1 VTEAGG
7 EAGELSSP
15 SGVHRAPRRARGP
28 ACAAIL
34 LVAGTL
40 LCLAAQP
47 ASAERDTSPAPGAAA
62 SGPATATTGLPPGA
76 SPSPVQG
83 SAGPGSAG
91 LTGQQTAV
99 AGSLAA
105 RLGAGDSLDI
115 AGQSLPATLLR
126 DSYAAAG
133 YGPIWTEDKGI
144 SPAGAVLIDQLQA
157 AKSAGMTMIDPLLA
171 AIVGHAGAKTP
182 EELADLDLLLSS
194 ALLAATADSGD
205 LPPAALLAA
214 ARKGDPR
221 SFVASHLPGTF
232 FYWGLRQALPAY
244 RQYAAGPAWPTVP
257 AGPKLEKGMTDPRV
271 AALRERLRAT
281 GELSAAPAEADSD
294 AQVSDPHVS
303 DPQVSDPQLFDDTL
317 AAALRKFQA
326 SHGLDSDGKV
336 GPQTIAA
343 LNVSAADRLNSILLN
358 MERFRQ
364 LSPSMGARYLYV
376 NIAGMEL
383 FLVEQGKVTFHNRV
397 IVGRVDRKT
406 PLLQSVI
413 KRIDFNPTWVVPPK
427 IARID
432 MLNHLRQDPSY
443 FRSHNV
449 RVFDGWSA
457 DAHEVDAESINWSQY
472 GSSNMPFVLRQD
484 PGPENALGPVKFD
497 FANDYAVY
505 IHGTPVQ
512 SLFSL
517 GSRALSSGCV
527 RMERPVDMAAY
538 LLRNDPNW
546 PRSRIDEVVRKAT
559 TVSAPVPP
567 LPVML
572 TYQTAWVD
580 AEGTVQFRGDIYGLD
595 RGATYPGAGG
605 EVAAAAAPGAA
616 GAPGAPATVGVGGKK
631 S

>member
-1 VTEAGG
+1 VTELRGEPGDLPSHRIAHGAARRVSGAALATTILVGG
-7 EAGELSSP
+7 L
-15 SGVHRAPRRARGP
+15 
-28 ACAAIL
+28 
-34 LVAGTL
+34 L
-40 LCLAAQP
+40 LCLATQP
-47 ASAERDTSPAPGAAA
+47 ASAERDGAAAPGAPV
-62 SGPATATTGLPPGA
+62 SGPADGTAAPPPAASPPSTVQGTAGLP
-76 SPSPVQG
+76 
-83 SAGPGSAG
+83 
-91 LTGQQTAV
+91 GQQTAV
-99 AGSLAA
+99 AGSLAT
-105 RLGAGDSLDI
+105 RLGAGDSLGI
-115 AGQSLPATLLR
+115 AGQSLPGALLR

-157 AKSAGMTMIDPLLA
+157 AKSAGMSMIDPLLA
-171 AIVGHAGAKTP
+171 AIAEHAGAKTP
-182 EELADLDLLLSS
+182 DELADLDLLLSA

-205 LPPAALLAA
+205 MPPATLLAA

-221 SFVASHLPGTF
+221 SFVANHLPGTF

-257 AGPKLEKGMTDPRV
+257 AGPKLEKGMSDPRV
-271 AALRERLRAT
+271 AALRQRLMAT
-281 GELSAAPAEADSD
+281 GELSAASAEADTDSD
-294 AQVSDPHVS
+294 V
-303 DPQVSDPQLFDDTL
+303 FDDSL

-376 NIAGMEL
+376 NVAGMEL
-383 FLVEQGKVTFHNRV
+383 FLVEQGRVTFHNRV

-413 KRIDFNPTWVVPPK
+413 KRIDFNPTWVVPAK

-457 DAHEVDAESINWSQY
+457 DAHEIDSESINWSEY

-484 PGPENALGPVKFD
+484 PGPENALGPLKFD

-517 GSRALSSGCV
+517 GARALSSGCV
-527 RMERPVDMAAY
+527 RMEQPVDMAAY

-546 PRSRIDEVVRKAT
+546 PRSRIDDVVRKAT

-580 AEGTVQFRGDIYGLD
+580 AEGTVQFRADIYGLD
-595 RGATYPGAGG
+595 RGASYPGAGG
-605 EVAAAAAPGAA
+605 DVAASA
-616 GAPGAPATVGVGGKK
+616 GAPGTPGTVAVGGKK

>member
-1 VTEAGG
+1 MKQNRYSSRVVASAFAVVGLMAGLLL
-7 EAGELSSP
+7 AG
-15 SGVHRAPRRARGP
+15 A
-28 ACAAIL
+28 
-34 LVAGTL
+34 
-40 LCLAAQP
+40 P
-47 ASAERDTSPAPGAAA
+47 ASA
-62 SGPATATTGLPPGA
+62 A
-76 SPSPVQG
+76 SPPAQN
-83 SAGPGSAG
+83 ADAIA
-91 LTGQQTAV
+91 GQQTAV

-105 RLGAGDSLDI
+105 RLAGAGDSLDV
-115 AGQSLPATLLR
+115 AGQSLPGTLLR

-144 SPAGAVLIDQLQA
+144 SPAGVVLLDQIQA
-157 AKSAGMTMIDPLLA
+157 AKSAGMSLPDPLLA
-171 AIVGHAGAKTP
+171 AILDHAEAKTP
-182 EELADLDLLLSS
+182 GDLADLELLLSG
-194 ALLAATADSGD
+194 ALLAATDDSGD

-221 SFVASHLPGTF
+221 GFVAVHLPSNF
-232 FYWGLRQALPAY
+232 FYWGLRQALPTY

-257 AGPKLEKGMTDPRV
+257 SGPKLEKGMTDPRV
-271 AALRERLRAT
+271 AALRARLIAT
-281 GELSAAPAEADSD
+281 GELAAD
-294 AQVSDPHVS
+294 ATG
-303 DPQVSDPQLFDDTL
+303 DPQVFDDTL
-317 AAALRKFQA
+317 AVALRKFQA
-326 SHGLDSDGKV
+326 SHGLDTDGKV
-336 GPQTIAA
+336 GPQTVAS
-343 LNVSAADRLNSILLN
+343 LNISAADRLNTILLN

-364 LSPSMGARYLYV
+364 LGPSMGARYLYV
-376 NIAGMEL
+376 NVAGQEI

-406 PLLQSVI
+406 PLLNSVI
-413 KRIDFNPTWVVPPK
+413 RRIDFNPTWVVPPK

-432 MLNHLRQDPSY
+432 MLNHLRDDPNY

-472 GSSNMPFVLRQD
+472 GSSNMPFVLHQD

-517 GSRALSSGCV
+517 GTRALSSGCV
-527 RMERPVDMAAY
+527 RMEQPVDMAAY

-546 PRSRIDEVVRKAT
+546 PRSRIDDVVRKAT
-559 TVSAPVPP
+559 TISAPVPP

-580 AEGTVQFRGDIYGLD
+580 AEGTVQFRADIYGLD
-595 RGATYPGAGG
+595 RGASYPGASAA
-605 EVAAAAAPGAA
+605 VAAA
-616 GAPGAPATVGVGGKK
+616 GAPGAPATLAVGGKK